1 MKNSSLSDNTRVPVT
16 APLLIAA
23 VLLLL
28 RLSQF
33 LIPRNE
39 TNAGN
44 IFLALIIIQIVVFVL
59 PSILYYYSIDRK
71 LKTPMLVRFIRPS
84 HLVFMVFVIIMF
96 ISGNM
101 LLKFFMYF
109 ISDGTTAGDSSVFNT
124 NLLPNGENNQIY
136 TLLTFA
142 FIPALCE
149 ELFFR
154 GVILSEYRSLGG
166 ANAVIV
172 SALSFA
178 MVHFSYDNF
187 LVYFFS
193 GAVFGFSAIVTRS
206 IFTPM
211 ILHMINN
218 LLNLYVDDSF
228 LRLMMRESGIFFV
241 AFVLILL
248 FCGSLFLVL
257 SRTEAILLSY
267 SEKPMTKQLPPRSKP
282 NFAKVFLSPAFL
294 VLVGVF
300 IVITGF
306 NN

>member
-28 RLSQF
+28 RFSQY
-33 LIPRNE
+33 LIPKGE

-44 IFLALIIIQIVVFVL
+44 IFLALIIIQVVVFVL

-84 HLVFMVFVIIMF
+84 YLIFIVFVIIMF

-101 LLKFFMYF
+101 LLKFLMYF
-109 ISDGTTAGDSSVFNT
+109 ISDGTTAGDSSLFNT
-124 NLLPNGENNQIY
+124 NLLPSAENNQIY
-136 TLLTFA
+136 IFLTFA
-142 FIPALCE
+142 LVPALCE

-193 GAVFGFSAIVTRS
+193 GAVFGFCAIVTRS

-228 LRLMMRESGIFFV
+228 LKLMMRESGTFFV
-241 AFVLILL
+241 AFVLVLL
-248 FCGSLFLVL
+248 FCISLLLVL
-257 SRTEAILLSY
+257 SRTEAIIHSY
-267 SEKPMTKQLPPRSKP
+267 AEKPLTNQLPPQSKS
-282 NFAKVFLSPAFL
+282 NFTKVFLSPAFL
-294 VLVGVF
+294 ALIGVF

>member
-1 MKNSSLSDNTRVPVT
+1 MKNSSSDNTRVPVT

-28 RLSQF
+28 KLSQF
-33 LIPRNE
+33 LIPKGE
-39 TNAGN
+39 TNVGN

-59 PSILYYYSIDRK
+59 PSILYYYSIDRN

-84 HLVFMVFVIIMF
+84 HLVFIVFVIILF

-101 LLKFFMYF
+101 LLKFLMYF
-109 ISDGTTAGDSSVFNT
+109 ISDGTSAGDSSIFNT
-124 NLLPNGENNQIY
+124 NLLPDGEGNQIY
-136 TLLTFA
+136 IFLTFA
-142 FIPALCE
+142 IVPALCE

-154 GVILSEYRSLGG
+154 GVILSEYRSLG
-166 ANAVIV
+166 ATNAVII

-187 LVYFFS
+187 FVYFFS
-193 GAVFGFSAIVTRS
+193 GAVFGFCAIVTRS

-211 ILHMINN
+211 ILHMVNN

-228 LRLMMRESGIFFV
+228 LRLMMRESGTFFV

-257 SRTEAILLSY
+257 SRTEAILHSY
-267 SEKPMTKQLPPRSKP
+267 AEKPVSKQLPPQSKP

-294 VLVGVF
+294 ALIGVF